1 MERNSSRLMQPRT
14 VGSRRIGLVVCLLY
28 NSISIRIFFLD
39 LSPASEKKKKK
50 SYLQLTVLRLTFPD
64 PGVVFMAIRRMG

>member
-28 NSISIRIFFLD
+28 NSINICILFLD
-39 LSPASEKKKKK
+39 LSPASKKKKK
-50 SYLQLTVLRLTFPD
+50 LLTTNRPQTNIP
-64 PGVVFMAIRRMG
+64 

>member
-28 NSISIRIFFLD
+28 NSINICIFFLD
-39 LSPASEKKKKK
+39 LSPASKKKK

-64 PGVVFMAIRRMG
+64 AGVVFMAIRGMG